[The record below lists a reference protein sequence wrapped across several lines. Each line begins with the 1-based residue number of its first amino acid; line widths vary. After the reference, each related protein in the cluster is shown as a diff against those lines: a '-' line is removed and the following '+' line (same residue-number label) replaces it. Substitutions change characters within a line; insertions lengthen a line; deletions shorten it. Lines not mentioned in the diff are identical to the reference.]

1 MESIGIGLVIV
12 SHSKHIAEGVVE
24 LISKVAK
31 DVPITYVGGTE
42 GGGIGTSFDQVDR
55 VVSENPADTL
65 LVFFDLGSAKMNLKM
80 VTDFSDKSI
89 IINRVPIVEGAYN
102 AAALLQAGAELS
114 VIQIQLPDALF
125 YEKIGQQIAGFSKEK
140 TLMIGDSLTA
150 DIQGGNNAGIDTIW
164 YNPHHLENHTQAQ
177 PTYEVYSYQDLLDCL
192 DKNILEKITF

>member
-65 LVFFDLGSAKMNLKM
+65 LAFFDLGSAKMNLKMVTDFSKM

-114 VIQIQLPDALF
+114 VIQIQLA
-125 YEKIGQQIAGFSKEK
+125 E
-140 TLMIGDSLTA
+140 
-150 DIQGGNNAGIDTIW
+150 
-164 YNPHHLENHTQAQ
+164 LEIN
-177 PTYEVYSYQDLLDCL
+177 
-192 DKNILEKITF
+192 K

>member
-1 MESIGIGLVIV
+1 MESIGIGIGLVIV

-89 IINRVPIVEGAYN
+89 IINRVPIIGK
-102 AAALLQAGAELS
+102 LLIIS
-114 VIQIQLPDALF
+114 
-125 YEKIGQQIAGFSKEK
+125 
-140 TLMIGDSLTA
+140 
-150 DIQGGNNAGIDTIW
+150 TIK
-164 YNPHHLENHTQAQ
+164 
-177 PTYEVYSYQDLLDCL
+177 C
-192 DKNILEKITF
+192 

>member
-65 LVFFDLGSAKMNLKM
+65 LVDLGSAKMNLKM

-114 VIQIQLPDALF
+114 VIQIQLA
-125 YEKIGQQIAGFSKEK
+125 E
-140 TLMIGDSLTA
+140 
-150 DIQGGNNAGIDTIW
+150 
-164 YNPHHLENHTQAQ
+164 LEIN
-177 PTYEVYSYQDLLDCL
+177 
-192 DKNILEKITF
+192 K